1 MARFTNWLRESPG
14 ELYRRLRSL
23 FGGEQFRR
31 DMDEEMRLHL
41 DLRQRERQQSGLSSD
56 DARYAAQRRFGNMLQ
71 LRERGHDMWGWN
83 WLQDFL
89 QDVRYG
95 LRLLVKNPGFT
106 AVAVLT
112 LALGIGANTAIFSV
126 VDAVLLRP
134 LPYKQPE
141 QLVFMSEDS
150 PQVRGMSISMS
161 NFNDWH
167 AMNKVFDSMAPYR
180 SNSMI
185 LTGQGDAENVQV
197 RQITSSFVP
206 TLRVQPILGRALT
219 ADDDK
224 VGAPPVVILS
234 DGFWAQKFARDP
246 NVVGKTLELDS
257 QLYSI
262 IGVLPSSEFHGTWR
276 RFQLFTSLWRLEDV
290 LGGEQH
296 RDDHPGIFAIARMKP
311 GVTLAQAAADMTNVA
326 DRLAKQYPDTNRDHF
341 VAMQPLL
348 TAVVGNS
355 VSTSMWVL
363 LAAVCF
369 VLLIACANVAN
380 LMLARATQR
389 HREMSIRT
397 ALGARR
403 SRLVRQLLAE
413 SLLLALVGGA
423 IGLGIAYVATTA
435 VAKAAPANIPR
446 VDTVTVDSHI
456 ILYTLAISVF
466 TGLFFGLFPAWQ
478 VSATRVHDAIK
489 EGSRGGTSGAG
500 RKSVRAALVVAEVA
514 VSVILLVG
522 AGLLLKSLYR
532 VLRADPGFD
541 PSGVYTTRFSLPK
554 SRYPDHTK
562 QLQFVQQVVEK
573 IAAAPGV
580 QSAGLENPFLGG
592 NSSGYLIE
600 GRPVPPQGDW
610 PSTDVTSIT
619 PDALKASGVRLIRGR
634 YFTNADDANSPL
646 VCIIDTMMAQKAW
659 PGENPI
665 GKRLNTETVVDATHP
680 PQWRTVVGLV
690 SHVVTAVDAPSEE
703 ETYLPFTQRIQPG
716 GFLVVH
722 TAGSAADFL
731 AAARAATNS
740 LDRNIPLSRVRS
752 LNEYVD
758 DARAPRRLSVVLL
771 SSFAG
776 LALLLAAVGI
786 YGVMSYMVTQRTQ
799 EIGIRIA
806 LGAQRGDI
814 MRLVLRNGMMLL
826 ALGVV
831 LGVAGAFSL
840 SRYMQSLLFQVK
852 STDAMTFAIVPLILA
867 VVALIACYLPARRAM
882 RVDPIIALRFE

>member
-1 MARFTNWLRESPG
+1 MKRLINMFGDALTEFG
-14 ELYRRLRSL
+14 RRCRML
-23 FGGEQFRR
+23 FSREQFRR
-31 DMDEEMRLHL
+31 DLDEEMRLHL
-41 DLRQRERQQSGLSSD
+41 DLRQREQQQSGLSSD
-56 DARYAAQRRFGNMLQ
+56 DARFASQRRFGNTLQ
-71 LRERGHDMWGWN
+71 LRERGNDMWGWN

-106 AVAVLT
+106 AVAVIT

-134 LPYKQPE
+134 LPYKHPD
-141 QLVFMSEDS
+141 QLVFMTEDS
-150 PQVRGMSISMS
+150 PQVPGMSISMS
-161 NFNDWH
+161 NFNDWR

-180 SNSMI
+180 STNMI

-206 TLRVQPILGRALT
+206 TLHVQPILGRALT

-234 DGFWAQKFARDP
+234 DGFWARRFARDP
-246 NVVGKTLELDS
+246 DVVGKTLELDG

-262 IGVLPSSEFHGTWR
+262 VGVLPSSEFHGTWR

-290 LGGEQH
+290 LGGEEH
-296 RDDHPGIFAIARMKP
+296 RDDHPGIVAISRMKP
-311 GVTLAQAAADMTNVA
+311 GVTLPQAAADMKNVA
-326 DRLAKQYPDTNRDHF
+326 DRLAIQYPETNRDHF

-348 TAVVGNS
+348 AAVVGKS

-423 IGLGIAYVATTA
+423 IGLGIAYLATA
-435 VAKAAPANIPR
+435 ALAKAAPANIPR
-446 VDTVTVDSHI
+446 VDSVTVDSHI

-514 VSVILLVG
+514 VSVVLLVG

-541 PSGVYTTRFSLPK
+541 PAGVYTTRFSLPH
-554 SRYPDHTK
+554 SRYADQTK
-562 QLQFVQQVVEK
+562 QLQFVQQIVDK
-573 IAAAPGV
+573 IAAAPGI
-580 QSAGLENPFLGG
+580 QSAGLESPFLGG
-592 NSSGYLIE
+592 NTSGYIIE
-600 GRPVPPQGDW
+600 GRPIPNPGDW
-610 PSTDVTSIT
+610 PSSDVTSIT
-619 PDALKASGVRLIRGR
+619 PDALKASGIRLIRGR

-680 PQWRTVVGLV
+680 PKWRTVVAVV
-690 SHVVTAVDAPSEE
+690 SHVVTAVDQPSEE

-716 GFLVVH
+716 GYLVVH

-758 DARAPRRLSVVLL
+758 DAQAPRRLSVVLL

-806 LGAQRGDI
+806 LGAQRSDI

-826 ALGVV
+826 VLGVV
-831 LGVAGAFSL
+831 LGVGGAFSV
-840 SRYMQSLLFQVK
+840 SRYIQSLLFEVK
-852 STDAMTFAIVPLILA
+852 STDAMTFAVVPLILA
-867 VVALIACYLPARRAM
+867 LVAFVACYLPARRAM
-882 RVDPIIALRFE
+882 RVDPIIALRFD

>member
-1 MARFTNWLRESPG
+1 MTRLTNWLRESPG
-14 ELYRRLRSL
+14 ELRRRVRMLV
-23 FGGEQFRR
+23 GGNQLRR
-31 DMDEEMRLHL
+31 DLDDEMRLHL
-41 DLRQRERQQSGLSSD
+41 DLRQRDQQQSGLSSD
-56 DARYAAQRRFGNMLQ
+56 DARCAAQRRFGNTLQ
-71 LRERGHDMWGWN
+71 LRERGNDMWGWN
-83 WLQDFL
+83 WLQDCL
-89 QDVRYG
+89 QDLRYG

-134 LPYKQPE
+134 LPYRQPE

-150 PQVRGMSISMS
+150 PQVPGMSISMS
-161 NFNDWH
+161 NFNDWR

-180 SNSMI
+180 NTSMI
-185 LTGQGDAENVQV
+185 LTGRGDAENVQV
-197 RQITSSFVP
+197 RQITSSLVP
-206 TLRVQPILGRALT
+206 TLGIQPILGRALL

-224 VGAPPVVILS
+224 VGTPPVVILS
-234 DGFWAQKFARDP
+234 DSFWAQRFARDP
-246 NVVGKTLELDS
+246 NVIGKTLDLDG
-257 QLYSI
+257 QAYSI
-262 IGVLPSSEFHGTWR
+262 LGVLPNSRFHSSWR
-276 RFQLFTSLWRLEDV
+276 RIQLFTSLWRLEDV
-290 LGGEQH
+290 LGGEPH

-311 GVTLAQAAADMTNVA
+311 GVTLTQATADMKNVA
-326 DRLAKQYPDTNRDHF
+326 DRLAKQYPDTNLDHF

-348 TAVVGNS
+348 SAVVGKS

-389 HREMSIRT
+389 HREMAVRT

-423 IGLGIAYVATTA
+423 IGLGIAYLATTA

-446 VDTVTVDSHI
+446 VDTASVNSHI
-456 ILYTLAISVF
+456 ILYTLAISIF
-466 TGLFFGLFPAWQ
+466 TGLFFGLFPVWQ
-478 VSATRVHDAIK
+478 VSTTRVHDAIK
-489 EGSRGGTSGAG
+489 EGSRGGTASAG

-532 VLRADPGFD
+532 VLHADPGFD
-541 PSGVYTTRFSLPK
+541 PAGVYTTRFSLPN
-554 SRYPDHTK
+554 SRYADQSK
-562 QLQFVQQVVEK
+562 QLQFVQQIVEK

-580 QSAGLENPFLGG
+580 QSAGLQNPFLGG

-646 VCIIDTMMAQKAW
+646 VCIVDTMMVQKNW

-665 GKRLNTETVVDATHP
+665 GRRLNTATVVDATHP
-680 PQWRTVVGLV
+680 PKWRTVVGVV

-703 ETYLPFTQRIQPG
+703 ETYVPLTQRVMPG

-722 TAGSAADFL
+722 TEGSAADFL
-731 AAARAATNS
+731 AVARAAINS

-758 DARAPRRLSVVLL
+758 DAQAPRRLSVALL

-786 YGVMSYMVTQRTQ
+786 Y
-799 EIGIRIA
+799 
-806 LGAQRGDI
+806 
-814 MRLVLRNGMMLL
+814 
-826 ALGVV
+826 
-831 LGVAGAFSL
+831 
-840 SRYMQSLLFQVK
+840 
-852 STDAMTFAIVPLILA
+852 
-867 VVALIACYLPARRAM
+867 
-882 RVDPIIALRFE
+882 